1 MSHLYFDLNINN
13 YSLNEL
19 KSLIKLP
26 ELFNLTT
33 IENNILSIK
42 EKIIHLKLQKDE
54 NQQYLSFLN
63 HTKIVLKNEIDEKEK
78 EKLNE
83 EIKYL
88 KKNQDFLNKELNIM
102 RKKNEKIKKE

>member
-42 EKIIHLKLQKDE
+42 EKIIHLKLPKDE